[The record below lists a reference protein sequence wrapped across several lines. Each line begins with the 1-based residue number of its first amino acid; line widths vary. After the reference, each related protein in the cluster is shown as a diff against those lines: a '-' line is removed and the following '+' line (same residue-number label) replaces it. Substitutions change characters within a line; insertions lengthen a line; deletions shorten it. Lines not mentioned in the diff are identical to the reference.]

1 MTADPYT
8 PDEAELI
15 GCYAGAM
22 EEQAGENY
30 ATAKA
35 DAERGIAKIKV
46 DARAEGMF
54 RFKGRAVTVDDSGY
68 YYARWGIATPIE
80 TLASTRDEANEKS
93 FAMLGDSDRRG
104 FSWRIKWDS
113 IEEEA

>member
-1 MTADPYT
+1 MSEKYT
-8 PDEAELI
+8 PDEVELAT
-15 GCYAGAM
+15 CYAEVMA
-22 EEQAGENY
+22 EHAGENY
-30 ATAKA
+30 DKAKA
-35 DAERGIAKIKV
+35 DAERGIAKIRA

-68 YYARWGIATPIE
+68 YYARWDIATPIE

-113 IEEEA
+113 IEEES